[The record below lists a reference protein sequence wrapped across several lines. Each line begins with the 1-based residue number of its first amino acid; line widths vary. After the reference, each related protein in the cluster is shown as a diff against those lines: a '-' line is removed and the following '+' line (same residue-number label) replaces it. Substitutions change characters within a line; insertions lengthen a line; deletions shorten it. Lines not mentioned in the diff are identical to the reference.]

1 MRVAVYYNNHDVRLE
16 QRSVPSIGAGE
27 ALIRVHASGICGSD
41 VMEWYR
47 VKKAPLVLG
56 HETTGEITELGEGVT
71 KFQIGDRV
79 FVSHHVPCNVCHYCL
94 KGQHTVCETLHTTN
108 FDPGGFSEFIRIPA
122 INVERG
128 MFRLP
133 EEVSFED
140 GSFIEPL
147 GCTIRAQRL
156 AGLRPGDTVLV
167 LGSGI
172 SGILH
177 IALARALGAGK
188 IFATDIHPFRL
199 KAAAQFGAQAVMEA
213 TGDVVTKVRAEND
226 GRGADIVIVST
237 GAPSAFQQA
246 MDSVDRGGCVVFF
259 APPSPDYEL
268 PVRVA
273 AIWRNG
279 VHLMPSYGAGPS
291 DLQMSIDLIR
301 NQRVPV
307 QQMITHRLPLEEA
320 ALGFRLVAE
329 AKDSMK
335 VILNP
340 QQKPAGKRPSLN

>member
-16 QRSVPSIGAGE
+16 ERAVPEIGAGE
-27 ALIRVHASGICGSD
+27 VLIRVHASGICGSD

-47 VKKAPLVLG
+47 IKKAPLVLG
-56 HETTGEITELGEGVT
+56 HEVTGQITVVGSGVS
-71 KFQIGDRV
+71 KFRIGDRV
-79 FVSHHVPCNVCHYCL
+79 FVSHHVPCNNCRYCL

-108 FDPGGFSEFIRIPA
+108 FDPGGFSDFIRIPG

-128 MFRLP
+128 MFVLP
-133 EEVSFED
+133 DEMSYED

-156 AGLRPGDTVLV
+156 AGITPGDTVLV

-188 IFATDIHPFRL
+188 ILATDIHPYRL
-199 KAAAQFGAQAVMEA
+199 NAARQFGAHVAIDA
-213 TGDVVTKVRAEND
+213 NTDVPSQVRIAN
-226 GRGADIVIVST
+226 GNRGADIVVVST
-237 GAPSAFQQA
+237 GAPSAFRQA
-246 MDSVDRGGCVVFF
+246 MESVDRGGCVVFF
-259 APPSPDYEL
+259 APPGPDYEL

-273 AIWRNG
+273 SIWRNG
-279 VHLMPSYGAGPS
+279 IHLMPSYGAGPS
-291 DLQMSIDLIR
+291 DLMMSMDLIR
-301 NQRVPV
+301 NRRVSV
-307 QQMITHRLPLEEA
+307 HDMITHRLPLEQA

-329 AKDSMK
+329 AKESMK
-335 VILNP
+335 VILDP
-340 QQKPAGKRPSLN
+340 QQEITPQ

>member
-16 QRSVPSIGAGE
+16 ERAVPQIHAGE
-27 ALIRVHASGICGSD
+27 LLIRVHASGICGSD

-47 VKKAPLVLG
+47 IKKAPIILG
-56 HETTGEITELGEGVT
+56 HETTGEVVAVGDGVS
-71 KFQIGDRV
+71 KFGMGDRV
-79 FVSHHVPCNVCHYCL
+79 FVSHHVPCNVCRHCL
-94 KGQHTVCETLHTTN
+94 KGQHTVCETLHSTN

-122 INVERG
+122 MNVERG
-128 MFRLP
+128 TFRLP
-133 EEVSFED
+133 DEVSYED

-156 AGLRPGDTVLV
+156 AGSRPGDTVLV

-172 SGILH
+172 SGILY

-188 IFATDIHPFRL
+188 IMATDINAYRL
-199 KAAAQFGAQAVMEA
+199 NAAKQFGAQVAIDA
-213 TGDVVTKVRAEND
+213 TSDVTAQVNAAND
-226 GRGADIVIVST
+226 GRGADIVIVCT
-237 GAPSAFQQA
+237 GAPSAFRQA
-246 MDSVDRGGCVVFF
+246 MECVDRGGCVVFF
-259 APPSPDYEL
+259 APPGPDYEL

-273 AIWRNG
+273 SIWRNG
-279 VHLMPSYGAGPS
+279 IHLMPSYGAGPS
-291 DLQMSIDLIR
+291 DLLMSLDLIR
-301 NQRVPV
+301 NGRVPV
-307 QQMITHRLPLEEA
+307 HEMITHRLPLEQA

-340 QQKPAGKRPSLN
+340 